1 MSIKLEYILNKKYSF
16 NRSSSSLIGTGG
28 YSKVYLGK
36 NNLDEDV
43 AIKIINT
50 QVLSPKEKQ
59 IIKGELDIVNIM
71 KSDPHI
77 NIVTYYDYFETNNEM
92 FIIMEYCKY
101 GDLSNILK
109 KPITEAKTQSL
120 FCQIIMG
127 MRHLNK
133 LNIIHR
139 DIKPENILINKDKIL
154 KITDFGF
161 AKQTNDLAISMCG
174 TPKFMAPEIGKQA
187 YDDKVDV
194 WSLGLLLYQMLFS
207 INPFEGCLTKKDIN
221 EQLKQD
227 IIIPPPNLIDKNV
240 YKNISPICL
249 DLLKNMLN
257 IDPKNRISF
266 QELFNN
272 NWINE
277 YDIDFNLY
285 QSKIQAMSFGS
296 LFNTITNMFGYT
308 NQNNQNNQITP
319 KNNLKYSGSLKK
331 STSIDKISNNT
342 NHLNVSNNKIPST
355 NNKTSPINIKYTI
368 SHETSPNNDIFI
380 IDDYFDKLDDL
391 IKSKYDEE
399 IFQFDG

>member
-139 DIKPENILINKDKIL
+139 DI
-154 KITDFGF
+154 
-161 AKQTNDLAISMCG
+161 
-174 TPKFMAPEIGKQA
+174 
-187 YDDKVDV
+187 
-194 WSLGLLLYQMLFS
+194 
-207 INPFEGCLTKKDIN
+207 
-221 EQLKQD
+221 
-227 IIIPPPNLIDKNV
+227 
-240 YKNISPICL
+240 
-249 DLLKNMLN
+249 
-257 IDPKNRISF
+257 
-266 QELFNN
+266 
-272 NWINE
+272 
-277 YDIDFNLY
+277 
-285 QSKIQAMSFGS
+285 
-296 LFNTITNMFGYT
+296 
-308 NQNNQNNQITP
+308 
-319 KNNLKYSGSLKK
+319 
-331 STSIDKISNNT
+331 
-342 NHLNVSNNKIPST
+342 
-355 NNKTSPINIKYTI
+355 
-368 SHETSPNNDIFI
+368 
-380 IDDYFDKLDDL
+380 
-391 IKSKYDEE
+391 
-399 IFQFDG
+399 